1 MRLRPLTVPLLSIF
15 ALAVVVVIASR
26 IVLFVHIFFEHA
38 GPALTQEEIETAYNN
53 ATAAG
58 EKRQQ
63 HIPKIIH
70 QIFHNW
76 KDPTNETLPS
86 DWDAT
91 RDTCLQ
97 ANPDFEHRLW
107 TDRTSTEFITAEYPW
122 FLSTYQ
128 GYAYPVQRVDALRYF
143 LMRHYGGIYVD
154 LDNGCSRSLTPLLY
168 YPAWVTDG
176 GHGALSNNILGAR
189 PNHPYWILVTESLI
203 PWGYKYP
210 FPYFTVSYASGQWF
224 ETALWERY
232 HRMLLSQKP
241 AARNNADKLYRVMMD
256 MRAGAA
262 RWVFF
267 TQGRGGSWDQWDNH
281 FFGYIGNILVPRIR
295 RNAGYIFLG
304 AAVLVGVCVWGRRR
318 FGSCCCCLWCLGGKR
333 RKGYKVLP
341 AGPAQGVSEEHEMV

>member
-15 ALAVVVVIASR
+15 ALALVVVIASR
-26 IVLFVHIFFEHA
+26 IVLFVHIFFEHS
-38 GPALTQEEIETAYNN
+38 GPALTQEEVETAYNN

-63 HIPKIIH
+63 YIPKIIH

-76 KDPTNETLPS
+76 KDPTNETLPG

-91 RDTCLQ
+91 RNTCLQ

-107 TDRTSTEFITAEYPW
+107 TDRTSTEFITTEYPW

-154 LDNGCSRSLTPLLY
+154 LDNGCSRSLDPLLY

-267 TQGRGGSWDQWDNH
+267 TQGRGAVGTSGTTISLATLATYWCR
-281 FFGYIGNILVPRIR
+281 GYG
-295 RNAGYIFLG
+295 GTLG
-304 AAVLVGVCVWGRRR
+304 TYFWALRKK

-341 AGPAQGVSEEHEMV
+341 AGPAQGISEEHEMV